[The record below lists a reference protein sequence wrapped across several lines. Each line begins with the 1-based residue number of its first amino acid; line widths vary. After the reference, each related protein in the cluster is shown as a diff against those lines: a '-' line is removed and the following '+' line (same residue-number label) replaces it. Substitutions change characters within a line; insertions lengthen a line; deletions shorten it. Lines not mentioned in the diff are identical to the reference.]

1 MYYSILDSTPDIIEL
16 PFKEPSIVTDGPKSV
31 DIGTPVYV
39 VVGNDVII
47 QCDVHS
53 GIHPTTTNWLR
64 NGRSYGRENAS
75 FIVIDDAR
83 DGDVFSCIAENCKGF
98 DNKSTTINVFGKC
111 VAICTYTINND
122 YTQYEICST

>member
-1 MYYSILDSTPDIIEL
+1 MHFSILDGTPDIIEG
-16 PFKEPSIVTDGPKSV
+16 PFEEPSIVTDGPKSV

-47 QCDVHS
+47 QCDVLS
-53 GIHPTTTNWLR
+53 GMHPFNTSWYR
-64 NGRSYGRENAS
+64 NGRSYGRKNAS

-98 DNKSTTINVFGKC
+98 DNKSTTINVFGKWYM
-111 VAICTYTINND
+111 I
-122 YTQYEICST
+122 